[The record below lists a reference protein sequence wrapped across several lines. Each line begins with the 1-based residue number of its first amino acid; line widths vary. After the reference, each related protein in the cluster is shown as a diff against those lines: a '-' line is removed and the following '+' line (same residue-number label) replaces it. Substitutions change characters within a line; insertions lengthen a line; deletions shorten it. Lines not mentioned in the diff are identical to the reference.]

1 MQHKMAWGDL
11 KTKHC
16 NMKRIFTVLFI
27 ALGLLAATSAQSQQ
41 KIGYISTQ
49 DLISVMPE
57 TKIADSNLTQL
68 QTALIQNA
76 QEKEA
81 KLNADIEKF
90 NKDSSTMSE
99 AVKSVKRQELQKL
112 YQELAGEEQRIQQ
125 QLTQKRDQLLAPIQ
139 RKAFENVQSV
149 AKENGYTL
157 VFEKEALLVAPPG
170 DDILPLVA
178 KKLNIKLNLAAP
190 GTTPTTNPPAT
201 NPQKKG

>member
-1 MQHKMAWGDL
+1 MTL
-11 KTKHC
+11 KQNIVINEK
-16 NMKRIFTVLFI
+16 IFTVLFI
-27 ALGLLAATSAQSQQ
+27 ALGLIAANQVNAQM

-81 KLNADIEKF
+81 KLNADVEKF

-99 AVKSVKRQELQKL
+99 AVKSVKRKELQKL

>member
-1 MQHKMAWGDL
+1 
-11 KTKHC
+11 
-16 NMKRIFTVLFI
+16 MKRIFTVLFI
-27 ALGLLAATSAQSQQ
+27 ALGLFAATSAQSQM

-68 QTALIQNA
+68 QNALIQNA

-90 NKDSSTMSE
+90 NKDSTTMSE
-99 AVKSVKRQELQKL
+99 AVKTVKRSELQKL

-139 RKAFENVQSV
+139 RKAFETVQSV

-178 KKLNIKLNLAAP
+178 KKLNIKLNLANT
-190 GTTPTTNPPAT
+190 GTGTNPPT
-201 NPQKKG
+201 TPSNPPKKGN